1 MANPHPDPSKIEQY
15 RFQKGDTRNK
25 VANGRLGGVKTA
37 GIYKQRKDLRLI
49 FTELGNLPAEKT
61 PFADMLKTI
70 GVDVKDKTLIEA
82 LVHAYPYKVFNKK
95 EPAKAIADFLNTY
108 AKYTGQ
114 EPAQK
119 HELTG
124 ADGQPLESNIKYV
137 LPESM
142 AEIKKHITD
151 VINDNK

>member
-1 MANPHPDPSKIEQY
+1 MANPNPDTSGLITYK
-15 RFQKGDTRNK
+15 KGDTK
-25 VANGRLGGVKTA
+25 DKAKNGRLGGQKTA

-49 FTELGNLPAEKT
+49 FTELGNLPVEQT
-61 PFADMLKTI
+61 PFADLLKSI
-70 GVDVKDKTLIEA
+70 GVDIKDKSLIEA
-82 LVHAYPYKVFNKK
+82 LIHAYPYKVFNKK

-124 ADGQPLESNIKYV
+124 ADGQPLGCGLSVNLDLVKDIEKRFD
-137 LPESM
+137 E
-142 AEIKKHITD
+142 KTD
-151 VINDNK
+151 TDNR

>member
-1 MANPHPDPSKIEQY
+1 MANPHPNTDNLVKY
-15 RFQKGDTRNK
+15 QKGDTK
-25 VANGRLGGVKTA
+25 DKAENGRKGGQATA

-49 FTELGNLPAEKT
+49 FTELGNLPVEKT
-61 PFADMLKTI
+61 PFAQMLQNI
-70 GVDVKDKTLIEA
+70 GVDIKDKTLIEA
-82 LVHAYPYKVFNKK
+82 LIHAYPYKVFNKK

-124 ADGQPLESNIKYV
+124 ADGQPLVKYIEPQQYKEV
-137 LPESM
+137 QD
-142 AEIKKHITD
+142 HIDQFIGDT
-151 VINDNK
+151 NDD

>member
-1 MANPHPDPSKIEQY
+1 MANPNPDSSKIEQY
-15 RFQKGDTRNK
+15 RFQKGDSRNK
-25 VANGRLGGVKTA
+25 AVNGRKGGQATA

-49 FTELGNLPAEKT
+49 FTELGNLPVEKT
-61 PFADMLKTI
+61 PFAQMLQNI
-70 GVDVKDKTLIEA
+70 GVDIKDKTLIEA
-82 LVHAYPYKVFNKK
+82 LIHAYPYKVFNKK

-124 ADGQPLESNIKYV
+124 KDGEPLNALSVNLDLVKEMENHFDKTTG
-137 LPESM
+137 
-142 AEIKKHITD
+142 TD
-151 VINDNK
+151 K